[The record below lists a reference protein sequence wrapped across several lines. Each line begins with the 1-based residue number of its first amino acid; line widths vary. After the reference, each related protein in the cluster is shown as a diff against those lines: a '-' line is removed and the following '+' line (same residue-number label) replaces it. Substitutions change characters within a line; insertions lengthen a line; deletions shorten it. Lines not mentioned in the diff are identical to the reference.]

1 MAPLKTIPRNRIL
14 RVDSVVCQVAL
25 VGCTAIETLMS
36 NDMVKANAG
45 VDRLLVNLE
54 QYCLKA
60 EINFD
65 TVTLRRIFDDKFVCT
80 FGTGVPV
87 ELEGFSK

>member
-1 MAPLKTIPRNRIL
+1 M
-14 RVDSVVCQVAL
+14 
-25 VGCTAIETLMS
+25 GCTAIETLMS

-65 TVTLRRIFDDKFVCT
+65 TVTLRRIFDDKKYT